1 MDSAK
6 EQNDE
11 IDLLDMFKLVW
22 SKKVVIAIIVIAS
35 GLVGLLYSK
44 IFITPHY
51 EASINMIVNSR
62 NDSTIGN
69 ISSDNITSAQ
79 KLAQTYAVIITGN
92 KILCQVID
100 ELNLDM
106 SYEKL
111 KEMVTVESVNST
123 QVMNIVVNDTDPERA
138 KQIVEKIGDIAP
150 EILVDAIEGGSCKIV
165 SDVYSTGKPVSPNST
180 KNGLIVALI
189 ALVICIAVIIVRD
202 LLDNT
207 FKSELDIQN
216 ITSLPVLGVLPSVE
230 SCMTQP
236 QAAKRRR

>member
-22 SKKVVIAIIVIAS
+22 SKKVLIAIIVIVS

-44 IFITPHY
+44 IFITPRY

-62 NDSTIGN
+62 NDSTSGN
-69 ISSDNITSAQ
+69 ISNDNIASSQNMAKTC
-79 KLAQTYAVIITGN
+79 AVIIKVN
-92 KILCQVID
+92 ILYQVID
-100 ELNLDM
+100 ELNLDI

-180 KNGLIVALI
+180 KNGLLVALI

>member
-22 SKKVVIAIIVIAS
+22 SKKVLIAIIVIVS

-44 IFITPHY
+44 IFITPRY

-62 NDSTIGN
+62 NDSTSGN
-69 ISSDNITSAQ
+69 ISNDNIASSQNMAKTC
-79 KLAQTYAVIITGN
+79 AVIIKVN
-92 KILCQVID
+92 ILYQVID
-100 ELNLDM
+100 ELNLDI

>member
-1 MDSAK
+1 MDNTK
-6 EQNDE
+6 GQNDE
-11 IDLLDMFKLVW
+11 IDLLDMFRLVW
-22 SKKVVIAIIVIAS
+22 SKKAVIALIVIVS
-35 GLVGLLYSK
+35 GLVGFLYSK
-44 IFITPHY
+44 IFIAPRY

-69 ISSDNITSAQ
+69 ISNDNIASSQNMAKTC
-79 KLAQTYAVIITGN
+79 AVIIKVN
-92 KILCQVID
+92 ILYQVID
-100 ELNLDM
+100 ELNLDI

-180 KNGLIVALI
+180 KNGLLVALI

>member
-22 SKKVVIAIIVIAS
+22 SKKVVIAIIVIVS

-44 IFITPHY
+44 IFITPRY

-62 NDSTIGN
+62 NDSTSGN
-69 ISSDNITSAQ
+69 ISNDNIASSQNMAKTC
-79 KLAQTYAVIITGN
+79 AVIIKVN
-92 KILCQVID
+92 ILYQVID
-100 ELNLDM
+100 ELNLDI

-123 QVMNIVVNDTDPERA
+123 QVMNIVVNETDPERA

>member
-1 MDSAK
+1 MDNTK
-6 EQNDE
+6 GQNDE
-11 IDLLDMFKLVW
+11 IDLLDMFRLVW
-22 SKKVVIAIIVIAS
+22 SKKAVIALIVIVS
-35 GLVGLLYSK
+35 GLVGFLYSK
-44 IFITPHY
+44 IFIAPSY

-62 NDSTIGN
+62 NDSTSGN
-69 ISSDNITSAQ
+69 ISNDNIASSQNMAKTC
-79 KLAQTYAVIITGN
+79 AVIIKVN
-92 KILCQVID
+92 ILYQVID
-100 ELNLDM
+100 ELNLDI

>member
-1 MDSAK
+1 MDNTK
-6 EQNDE
+6 GQNDE
-11 IDLLDMFKLVW
+11 IDLLDMFRLVW
-22 SKKVVIAIIVIAS
+22 SKKAVIALIVIVS
-35 GLVGLLYSK
+35 GLVGFLYSK
-44 IFITPHY
+44 IFIAPRY

-62 NDSTIGN
+62 NDSTSGN
-69 ISSDNITSAQ
+69 ISNDNIASSQNMAKTC
-79 KLAQTYAVIITGN
+79 AVIIKVN
-92 KILCQVID
+92 ILYQVID
-100 ELNLDM
+100 ELNLDI

-180 KNGLIVALI
+180 KNGLLVALI
-189 ALVICIAVIIVRD
+189 VLVICIAVIIVRD

>member
-1 MDSAK
+1 MDNTK
-6 EQNDE
+6 GQNDE
-11 IDLLDMFKLVW
+11 IDLLDMFRLVW
-22 SKKVVIAIIVIAS
+22 SKKAVIALIVIVS
-35 GLVGLLYSK
+35 GLVGFLYSK
-44 IFITPHY
+44 IFIAPRY

-62 NDSTIGN
+62 NDSTSGN
-69 ISSDNITSAQ
+69 ISNDNIASSQNMAKTC
-79 KLAQTYAVIITGN
+79 AVIIKVN
-92 KILCQVID
+92 ILYQVID
-100 ELNLDM
+100 ELNLDI

-111 KEMVTVESVNST
+111 CEMVRVDSINST

-138 KQIVEKIGDIAP
+138 RQIVEKIGDIAP
-150 EILVDAIEGGSCKIV
+150 EILVYALEGGSCKIV

-180 KNGLIVALI
+180 KNALMVALI

-216 ITSLPVLGVLPSVE
+216 ITNLPVLGILPSVD
-230 SCMTQP
+230 SCMIQP

>member
-22 SKKVVIAIIVIAS
+22 SKKVLIAIIVIVS

-44 IFITPHY
+44 IFITTRY

-62 NDSTIGN
+62 NDSTSGN
-69 ISSDNITSAQ
+69 ISNDNIASSQNMAKTC
-79 KLAQTYAVIITGN
+79 AVIIKVN
-92 KILCQVID
+92 ILYQVID
-100 ELNLDM
+100 ELNLDI

-150 EILVDAIEGGSCKIV
+150 EILVDSIEGGSCKIV

>member
-1 MDSAK
+1 MDNTK
-6 EQNDE
+6 GQNDE
-11 IDLLDMFKLVW
+11 IDLLDMFRLVW
-22 SKKVVIAIIVIAS
+22 SKKAVIALIVIVS
-35 GLVGLLYSK
+35 GLVGFLYSK
-44 IFITPHY
+44 IFIAPRY

-62 NDSTIGN
+62 NDSTSGN
-69 ISSDNITSAQ
+69 ISNDNIASSQNMAKTC
-79 KLAQTYAVIITGN
+79 AVIIKVN
-92 KILCQVID
+92 ILYQVID
-100 ELNLDM
+100 ELNLDI

>member
-1 MDSAK
+1 MDNTK
-6 EQNDE
+6 GQNDE
-11 IDLLDMFKLVW
+11 IDLLDMFRLVW
-22 SKKVVIAIIVIAS
+22 SKKAVIALIVIVS
-35 GLVGLLYSK
+35 GLVGFLYSK
-44 IFITPHY
+44 IFIAPRY

-62 NDSTIGN
+62 NDSTSGN
-69 ISSDNITSAQ
+69 ISNDNIASSQNMAKTC
-79 KLAQTYAVIITGN
+79 AVIIKVN
-92 KILCQVID
+92 ILYQVID
-100 ELNLDM
+100 ELNLDI

-111 KEMVTVESVNST
+111 CEMVRVDSINST

-138 KQIVEKIGDIAP
+138 RQIVEKIGDIAP
-150 EILVDAIEGGSCKIV
+150 EILVYALEGGSCKIV

-180 KNGLIVALI
+180 KNALMVALI

-216 ITSLPVLGVLPSVE
+216 ITNLPVLGILPSVE
-230 SCMTQP
+230 SCMIQP

>member
-1 MDSAK
+1 MDNTK
-6 EQNDE
+6 GQNDE
-11 IDLLDMFKLVW
+11 IDLLDMFRLVW
-22 SKKVVIAIIVIAS
+22 SKKAVIALIVIVS
-35 GLVGLLYSK
+35 GLVGFLYSK
-44 IFITPHY
+44 IFIAPRY

-62 NDSTIGN
+62 NDSTSGN
-69 ISSDNITSAQ
+69 ISNDNIASSQNMAKTC
-79 KLAQTYAVIITGN
+79 AVIIKVN
-92 KILCQVID
+92 ILYQVID
-100 ELNLDM
+100 ELNLDI

-111 KEMVTVESVNST
+111 CEMVRVDSINST

-180 KNGLIVALI
+180 KNGLLVALI
-189 ALVICIAVIIVRD
+189 VLVICIAVIIVRD

>member
-1 MDSAK
+1 MDNTK
-6 EQNDE
+6 GQNDE
-11 IDLLDMFKLVW
+11 IDLLDMFRLVW
-22 SKKVVIAIIVIAS
+22 SKKAVIALIVIVS
-35 GLVGLLYSK
+35 GLVGFLYSK
-44 IFITPHY
+44 IFIAPRY

-62 NDSTIGN
+62 NDSTSGN
-69 ISSDNITSAQ
+69 ISNDNIASSQNMAKTC
-79 KLAQTYAVIITGN
+79 AVIIKVN
-92 KILCQVID
+92 ILYQVID
-100 ELNLDM
+100 ELNLDI

-111 KEMVTVESVNST
+111 CEMVRVDSINST

-138 KQIVEKIGDIAP
+138 RQIVEKIGDIAP
-150 EILVDAIEGGSCKIV
+150 EILVYAIEGGSCKIV

-180 KNGLIVALI
+180 KNALMVALI

-216 ITSLPVLGVLPSVE
+216 ITNLPVLGILPSVE
-230 SCMTQP
+230 SCMIQP

>member
-1 MDSAK
+1 MDNTK
-6 EQNDE
+6 GQNDE
-11 IDLLDMFKLVW
+11 IDLLDMFRLVW
-22 SKKVVIAIIVIAS
+22 SKKAVIALIVIVS
-35 GLVGLLYSK
+35 GLVGFLYSK
-44 IFITPHY
+44 IFIAPRY

-92 KILCQVID
+92 KILCQVLD

-165 SDVYSTGKPVSPNST
+165 SDV
-180 KNGLIVALI
+180 
-189 ALVICIAVIIVRD
+189 
-202 LLDNT
+202 
-207 FKSELDIQN
+207 
-216 ITSLPVLGVLPSVE
+216 
-230 SCMTQP
+230 
-236 QAAKRRR
+236 

>member
-1 MDSAK
+1 MDNTK
-6 EQNDE
+6 GQNDE
-11 IDLLDMFKLVW
+11 IDLLDMFRLVW
-22 SKKVVIAIIVIAS
+22 SKKAVIALIVIVS
-35 GLVGLLYSK
+35 GLVGFLYSK
-44 IFITPHY
+44 IFIAPRY

-62 NDSTIGN
+62 NDSTSGN
-69 ISSDNITSAQ
+69 ISNDNIASSQNMAKTC
-79 KLAQTYAVIITGN
+79 AVIIKVN
-92 KILCQVID
+92 ILYQVID
-100 ELNLDM
+100 ELNLDI

-180 KNGLIVALI
+180 KNGLLVALI